1 VSIVRSSRDLNLS
14 LEILAPANTPGW
26 TEIGAHVTDANRQ
39 LLVVDD
45 EPIQRL
51 IVTRAVESLG
61 FAVDGATEL
70 RKRR

>member
-1 VSIVRSSRDLNLS
+1 
-14 LEILAPANTPGW
+14 
-26 TEIGAHVTDANRQ
+26 VTDANRQ